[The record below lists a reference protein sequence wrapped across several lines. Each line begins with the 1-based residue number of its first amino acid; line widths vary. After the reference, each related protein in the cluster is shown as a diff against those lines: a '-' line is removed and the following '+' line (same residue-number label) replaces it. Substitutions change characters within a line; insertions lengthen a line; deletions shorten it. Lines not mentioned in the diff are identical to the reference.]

1 MHSKTC
7 ITVLLAVSLFQGCS
21 AQKPKMVALAKAESH
36 PKGVV
41 DSSDKVSEHAQKPAM
56 KKLLRKK
63 CPI

>member
-1 MHSKTC
+1 
-7 ITVLLAVSLFQGCS
+7 
-21 AQKPKMVALAKAESH
+21 MVALAKAESH